1 MAETSSLKER
11 LTEELKDA
19 LRAGEKIRLG
29 ALRML
34 SAAVKNREIDLRRD
48 LSDEEFQEMVG
59 REVKRRNEAI
69 EAYESAGRDELVA
82 KETEEREILKAYL
95 PEPLSED
102 ELKAL
107 VDEGIQA
114 TGASS
119 LKEMGKVIGYVMGKA
134 KGRAEGGKVQALV
147 RERLGE

>member
-1 MAETSSLKER
+1 MKDR
-11 LTEELKDA
+11 LTQELKDA
-19 LRAGEKIRLG
+19 LRAGEKVRLG

-34 SAAVKNREIDLRRD
+34 SAAVKNREIDLRRE
-48 LSDEEFQEMVG
+48 LSDEEFQEVAG

-82 KETEEREILKAYL
+82 KETEERTILEAYI

-102 ELKAL
+102 EVKAL
-107 VDEGIQA
+107 VEEGIQA
-114 TGASS
+114 TGAST
-119 LKEMGKVIGYVMGKA
+119 LKEMGKVVGFVMKRA
-134 KGRAEGGKVQALV
+134 KGRTEGGKVQALV